1 MNIVLLIL
9 VSVILL
15 GNVLFLIHYSGLY
28 PFTRDSR
35 RPRKVFYPP
44 ANTNLLNKI
53 SNHGYQVLTGWSDLV
68 RKQWHK
74 KLLEAKDPVSTLE
87 KVIDQ
92 YLEDPSEKNFDS
104 MIHLSNHISNRVRYD
119 ERINDLIEKISVISL
134 KNQKKS

>member
-9 VSVILL
+9 VSIILL

-28 PFTRDSR
+28 PFTKEPK
-35 RPRKVFYPP
+35 RPRKVFYPSAH
-44 ANTNLLNKI
+44 ANQLNKI
-53 SNHGYQVLTGWSDLV
+53 HNHGYQVLTGWSDLV
-68 RKQWHK
+68 RRQWQK

-87 KVIDQ
+87 KVIGQ

-119 ERINDLIEKISVISL
+119 ERINDLIERISGISL
-134 KNQKKS
+134 ENQKKS

>member
-28 PFTRDSR
+28 PFTREIR
-35 RPRKVFYPP
+35 RPREAFYQP
-44 ANTNLLNKI
+44 ANRNRSKKINK
-53 SNHGYQVLTGWSDLV
+53 HGYQVLTGWSDLV
-68 RKQWHK
+68 RRQWQQD
-74 KLLEAKDPVSTLE
+74 LYEAKDPAFSLE

-92 YLEDPSEKNFDS
+92 YLEDSSEENFDL

-119 ERINDLIEKISVISL
+119 DKINDLIERISVLSL
-134 KNQKKS
+134 NHKKS